1 MSIQPLISIEK
12 VIFKILILSFITSSC
27 INKKEVSGNLCTL
40 NLVSENLN
48 KLSVVLSFDNIQIL
62 PHPGYAPNLKGKIKH
77 IEEIEYRSVIRYDE
91 TIVTPLDTI
100 SYVFDK
106 YGNLTEINQ
115 KHNITAFQYENNLMT
130 SISDNGDIFNFT
142 RKLRY
147 SKSGLLLEEIYLDEL
162 GENTNISIE
171 YNLAKLIFQE
181 KLFNLKG
188 GKKIDSV
195 ARKFAY
201 DERGRLSD
209 IILYNETGQRN
220 KYIRINYDEVSDKI
234 VINVYYVWLRSDNEN
249 PARQIILYFNEAC
262 RLKELTQVTTTQRL
276 SNLKTFN
283 KITLNTFGD
292 VESYITYQMVTLND
306 SLKFNE
312 ISSKEQ
318 GSEVKIGENYNYTY
332 VYDQIGNW
340 IEKHENN
347 FITKR
352 KIQYL

>member
-130 SISDNGDIFNFT
+130 SISDNG
-142 RKLRY
+142 RGM
-147 SKSGLLLEEIYLDEL
+147 SEEDQKHL
-162 GENTNISIE
+162 
-171 YNLAKLIFQE
+171 FQ
-181 KLFNLKG
+181 
-188 GKKIDSV
+188 
-195 ARKFAY
+195 KFFRA
-201 DERGRLSD
+201 
-209 IILYNETGQRN
+209 
-220 KYIRINYDEVSDKI
+220 
-234 VINVYYVWLRSDNEN
+234 
-249 PARQIILYFNEAC
+249 
-262 RLKELTQVTTTQRL
+262 
-276 SNLKTFN
+276 
-283 KITLNTFGD
+283 GD
-292 VESYITYQMVTLND
+292 VKKTT
-306 SLKFNE
+306 
-312 ISSKEQ
+312 
-318 GSEVKIGENYNYTY
+318 
-332 VYDQIGNW
+332 
-340 IEKHENN
+340 IEGTGLGL
-347 FITKR
+347 FITKELVEKMGGSLAVISELGIGTTFTVAFKR
-352 KIQYL
+352 ADQETTNVAVVS